1 MTLPRFLAPSLDPAA
16 RELTLPVDEAR
27 HLTRVL
33 RLGTGARVAVFDG
46 HGREFVATVTA
57 ASRDR
62 VVVRLEEAVARS
74 ADPLTAITLVQ
85 GILKGHKMDDVV
97 RDATMIGAG
106 EIVPL
111 ITEHMSVKPSAI
123 ARGNPEERWA
133 RIAVASAKQCGR
145 ATVPVV
151 HPPVPLDGWLE
162 GRRSEEELT
171 LMLVEPALGD
181 PRVRPLRDLM
191 LTTPPVRVSV
201 VVGPEGGWSAAEVDW
216 SVAAGCLPVTL
227 GPLTLRADAVP
238 IVALSVLRVMW
249 EGQAG

>member
-1 MTLPRFLAPSLDPAA
+1 MPLPRFLAPSLDPDA
-16 RELTLPVDEAR
+16 RELTLPADEAR

-33 RLGTGARVAVFDG
+33 RLGAGARVVVFDG
-46 HGREFVATVTA
+46 RGREFVATVTA

-62 VVVRLEEAVARS
+62 VVVRLEEAVVRS
-74 ADPLTAITLVQ
+74 ADPLTTITLAQ
-85 GILKGHKMDDVV
+85 AILKGTKMDDVV

-145 ATVPVV
+145 ATVPAV
-151 HPPVPLDGWLE
+151 HPPVSLDVWLGW
-162 GRRSEEELT
+162 RRSEEELT

-181 PRVRPLRDLM
+181 ARARSLRELVF
-191 LTTPPVRVSV
+191 TTPPVRASV
-201 VVGPEGGWSAAEVDW
+201 VVGPEGGWSAGEVEA
-216 SVAAGCLPVTL
+216 SVARGCQLVTL

-238 IVALSVLRVMW
+238 IVALSVLRVLW
-249 EGQAG
+249 EVQAG